1 MQIAEEII
9 KSIDLD
15 ITAYEN
21 YLKEVSDLMLS
32 QKISNYPIFV
42 SHQEEQVKL
51 GSPIIDAFC
60 R

>member
-32 QKISNYPIFV
+32 QKISNYP
-42 SHQEEQVKL
+42 H
-51 GSPIIDAFC
+51 FC
-60 R
+60 FTPRRAGTVR